1 MATFKLIE
9 GKTLSSAVSSVEF
22 ASIPQTYTDLKLI
35 LSVRDTYADT
45 RTNFNLTI
53 NSNSTSY
60 SWYGMY
66 GYGSTSGS
74 NSGSGSGYRIYG
86 NSIADNNTA
95 NLFSNAEIYFTD
107 YTSTTKRKPAYCYS
121 VVENNGTSNFTEIDS
136 TIFNNTGAITNI
148 VITNSGSSNF
158 KVNSTFYLYGIKNS

>member
-22 ASIPQTYTDLKLI
+22 SSIPQTYTDLKLVI
-35 LSVRDTYADT
+35 SARDTYAEV
-45 RTNFNLTI
+45 RTNFNLVI
-53 NSNSTSY
+53 NGNSSSF

-66 GYGSTSGS
+66 GYGTTSGS

-86 NSIADNNTA
+86 NSIGDNNTS
-95 NLFSNAEIYFTD
+95 NLFSNAEIYFAD

-136 TIFNNTGAITNI
+136 TIFNDTGAITNI

-158 KVNSTFYLYGIKNS
+158 KVNSTFHLYGIKNS